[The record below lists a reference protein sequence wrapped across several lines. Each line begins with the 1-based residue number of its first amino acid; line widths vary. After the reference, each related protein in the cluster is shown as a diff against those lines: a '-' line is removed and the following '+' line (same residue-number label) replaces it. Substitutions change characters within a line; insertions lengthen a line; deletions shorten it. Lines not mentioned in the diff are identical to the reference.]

1 VSLQRRYGGV
11 EALSCQRIAGI
22 VRELELNAVL
32 VGLMWVMA
40 TVLIYPLLPPTS
52 ATVYV
57 VIVCGS
63 VATAAFFMS
72 MVGRSFELLMTLQ
85 LGALVAMS
93 LLATPVA
100 SVPLAVLAAVFGV
113 TMYKATREFR
123 DVALGSMRHSLEAD
137 EATASLLRAKEAA
150 ESANLA
156 KSQFLATMSH
166 EIRTPMNGVL
176 GALDLLRQTPLDLR
190 QRRLVKTAADSGESL
205 MDILN

>member
-1 VSLQRRYGGV
+1 MRSGAVLTLVMGLVVAGWRVSLQRRYGGV
-11 EALSCQRIAGI
+11 EALSRQRIAGI

-32 VGLMWVMA
+32 VGLMWVIA

-93 LLATPVA
+93 LFATPVA
-100 SVPLAVLAAVFGV
+100 SVPLAVLAAVFW
-113 TMYKATREFR
+113 
-123 DVALGSMRHSLEAD
+123 
-137 EATASLLRAKEAA
+137 
-150 ESANLA
+150 
-156 KSQFLATMSH
+156 
-166 EIRTPMNGVL
+166 PCW
-176 GALDLLRQTPLDLR
+176 
-190 QRRLVKTAADSGESL
+190 RRSSG
-205 MDILN
+205 